1 MFRAEGDRQQADIYG
16 FTLSASNTTTQTPEE
31 LTGCNFPALQV
42 RDYNFILVII
52 CPVIG

>member
-16 FTLSASNTTTQTPEE
+16 SASNTTTQTPEE
-31 LTGCNFPALQV
+31 LTGSNFPALQV